1 MGLLAEPPNSESRYW
16 DKGSLLPV
24 SGSLIARKF
33 SLLRR
38 LGNSVAKR
46 LNFPSKAEALWLS
59 QKRKWRISLYFPR
72 PDLAWPLADHDG
84 WATSGG
90 RMDRCDMRATRGTFL
105 GKFRTER

>member
-1 MGLLAEPPNSESRYW
+1 MGLRAEPPNSESRYW

-72 PDLAWPLADHDG
+72 PDWRGPLP
-84 WATSGG
+84 TMMGG
-90 RMDRCDMRATRGTFL
+90 RRRVGEWIDVTCVQRGGLF
-105 GKFRTER
+105 